1 MAALREENDHLER
14 ICREQNYELYAMQ
27 FGIEELR
34 AATAEMYAK
43 RDALRAQRQRDLQEL
58 RGLGCHFWQ
67 SMDNLMDFEELP
79 FQNTDE
85 NAVEE
90 RAAGGVAGAA
100 PPDGSDDSESDGS
113 LYN

>member
-67 SMDNLMDFEELP
+67 SMDNLVELQELL
-79 FQNTDE
+79 FHDVAE
-85 NAVEE
+85 DAAEGCV
-90 RAAGGVAGAA
+90 AGGVAQA
-100 PPDGSDDSESDGS
+100 S
-113 LYN
+113 